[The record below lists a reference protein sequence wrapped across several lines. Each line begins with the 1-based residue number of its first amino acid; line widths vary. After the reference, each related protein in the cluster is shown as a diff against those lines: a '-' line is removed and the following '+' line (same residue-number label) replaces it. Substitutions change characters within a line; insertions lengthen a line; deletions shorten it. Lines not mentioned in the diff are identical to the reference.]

1 MVDTQS
7 VYDDLLASDTTTKPG
22 YMLRT
27 ITWIEFIRRIIQDYI
42 VKWNKYKQSKAK
54 WRAYIADIP
63 IIQLQNCGFY

>member
-7 VYDDLLASDTTTKPG
+7 VYDDLLASDTTTKPE
-22 YMLRT
+22 YILRT

-42 VKWNKYKQSKAK
+42 VKWNKYKAK

-63 IIQLQNCGFY
+63 IIPLQNCGFY

>member
-7 VYDDLLASDTTTKPG
+7 VYDDLLASDTTTKSG
-22 YMLRT
+22 YILRT

-54 WRAYIADIP
+54 WRAYIGDIP
-63 IIQLQNCGFY
+63 IIPLQKCGFY